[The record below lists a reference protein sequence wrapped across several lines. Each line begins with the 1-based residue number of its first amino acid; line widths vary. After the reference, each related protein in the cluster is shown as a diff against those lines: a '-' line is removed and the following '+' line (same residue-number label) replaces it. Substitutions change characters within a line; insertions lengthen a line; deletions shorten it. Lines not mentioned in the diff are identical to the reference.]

1 MLKFLF
7 SGQRAAVWYV
17 LLVFVLPMITLMGVG
32 LVYLWQNDW
41 FIPVTI
47 SWLVVTL
54 SGYAVYRLWPEHRRS
69 TTAKT
74 TVLNDGSATDV
85 ENRLLE
91 DLPTRL
97 DERADWSRVDRQVW
111 QVSVKSVEDILA
123 QKPQWQA
130 LPELA
135 LDLLTDV
142 SERYGS
148 LNRGTQ
154 LEPDSAKRKTRK
166 TSRTQYRFTLPEML
180 LVLSITSSRYRQLL
194 LSHVPFAERIRI
206 SAILSLYAKQNQILT
221 GASWINNV
229 RRTARLVNPLA
240 AVAGELR
247 DQFTDRIFTSLSD
260 KVQNDLKRLL
270 LQELVQ
276 VGMDLYSGRL
286 KSTDEELSIYQSH
299 SQTEDRLA
307 RAVPTEPL
315 RVVLLG
321 QVSAGKSSLVNALVD
336 VLEAETDILPT
347 TDKTTVHAL
356 SLPGEP
362 DEATPTD
369 EQEKSSRADVHLID
383 TVGLVDDN
391 DSIETTLLTAQ
402 QADLLIWVTRATQP
416 ARAPEAELN
425 KALIQIYLNDP
436 ALRPPPVL
444 LVVSHVDKLSPKAEW
459 KPPYDLGSDERK
471 AQNIK
476 LAIDSCRQQIGLH
489 ELTPAIPIAL
499 AQQHAPYNVDA
510 LIAQILLLRSE
521 AVQVQLNRRRLERD
535 ANVGGWSDRW
545 DQASKLGTVTGKL
558 LTRSIFGK

>member
-41 FIPVTI
+41 FFPVTV

-54 SGYAVYRLWPEHRRS
+54 SGYAVYRLWPEHRRVPI
-69 TTAKT
+69 TKKALLKGD
-74 TVLNDGSATDV
+74 NDADV

-97 DERADWSRVDRQVW
+97 DERADWSRVDREVW
-111 QVSVKSVEDILA
+111 HLSVKTVEDILA

-135 LDLLTDV
+135 LELLTGI
-142 SERYGS
+142 SEHYAT
-148 LNRGTQ
+148 LNRGTS
-154 LEPDSAKRKTRK
+154 LEPGSSSSK
-166 TSRTQYRFTLPEML
+166 TSKTSGMSYRFTLPEML

-206 SAILSLYAKQNQILT
+206 SAILSLYAKQNQIIT
-221 GASWINNV
+221 GAGWINNV

-247 DQFTDRIFTSLSD
+247 DQFTDRIFTSLSE

-286 KSTDEELSIYQSH
+286 KSTDEELSSYLSQSH
-299 SQTEDRLA
+299 AEDRLA

-321 QVSAGKSSLVNALVD
+321 QVSAGKSSLVNALVN
-336 VLEAETDILPT
+336 VLKAETDILPT
-347 TDKTTVHAL
+347 TEQDHGAR
-356 SLPGEP
+356 SFS
-362 DEATPTD
+362 TP
-369 EQEKSSRADVHLID
+369 
-383 TVGLVDDN
+383 
-391 DSIETTLLTAQ
+391 
-402 QADLLIWVTRATQP
+402 
-416 ARAPEAELN
+416 
-425 KALIQIYLNDP
+425 
-436 ALRPPPVL
+436 
-444 LVVSHVDKLSPKAEW
+444 
-459 KPPYDLGSDERK
+459 
-471 AQNIK
+471 
-476 LAIDSCRQQIGLH
+476 
-489 ELTPAIPIAL
+489 
-499 AQQHAPYNVDA
+499 QH
-510 LIAQILLLRSE
+510 QRSE
-521 AVQVQLNRRRLERD
+521 SCGCRGETS
-535 ANVGGWSDRW
+535 WC
-545 DQASKLGTVTGKL
+545 
-558 LTRSIFGK
+558 

>member
-1 MLKFLF
+1 MLRVLF
-7 SGQRAAVWYV
+7 SGERAAVWYV
-17 LLVFVLPMITLMGVG
+17 LLVFVLPMITLMGAG

-41 FIPVTI
+41 FIPVAI
-47 SWLVVTL
+47 SWLIVTL
-54 SGYAVYRLWPEHRRS
+54 SGYVVYRLWPEHRRAP
-69 TTAKT
+69 TAKKA
-74 TVLNDGSATDV
+74 LQEDGSAADE

-97 DERADWSRVDRQVW
+97 DERADWSRVDREVW
-111 QVSVKSVEDILA
+111 HLSVKSVEDILA
-123 QKPQWQA
+123 QNPQWQA

-135 LDLLTDV
+135 LELLTSV
-142 SERYGS
+142 SGHYAT
-148 LNRGTQ
+148 LNRGTS
-154 LEPDSAKRKTRK
+154 LEPGSSSRKTRK
-166 TSRTQYRFTLPEML
+166 TSGMSYRFTLPEML

-206 SAILSLYAKQNQILT
+206 SAILSLYARQNQIIT
-221 GASWINNV
+221 SAGWINNV
-229 RRTARLVNPLA
+229 RRTARLINPLA

-247 DQFTDRIFTSLSD
+247 DQFTNRIFSTLSD

-286 KSTDEELSIYQSH
+286 KSTDEELSRFESQSYA
-299 SQTEDRLA
+299 EDRSA
-307 RAVPTEPL
+307 KAEPIEPL

-321 QVSAGKSSLVNALVD
+321 QVSAGKSSLVNALVN

-347 TDKTTVHAL
+347 TDKTTVHTL
-356 SLPGEP
+356 SLTDTASKTQPV
-362 DEATPTD
+362 DEEETSAP
-369 EQEKSSRADVHLID
+369 ADVHLID
-383 TVGLVDDN
+383 TVGLVDDK
-391 DSIETTLLTAQ
+391 DSIDTALLSAQ

-425 KALIQIYLNDP
+425 KALIQNYTNDP

-459 KPPYDLGSDERK
+459 EPPYDLSSDERK

-476 LAIDSCRQQIGLH
+476 RAIDSCRQQIGLH
-489 ELTPAIPIAL
+489 ELTPGIPIAL
-499 AQQHAPYNVDA
+499 AQQHEAYNVDA